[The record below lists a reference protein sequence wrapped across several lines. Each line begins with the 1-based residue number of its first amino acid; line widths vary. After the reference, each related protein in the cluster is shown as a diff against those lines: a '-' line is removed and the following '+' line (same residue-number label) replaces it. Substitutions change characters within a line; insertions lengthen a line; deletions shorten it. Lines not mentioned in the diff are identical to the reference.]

1 MEKINVFIDKEEIN
15 RLYDEEKYRNCMDK
29 KYFEYIVSTGKED
42 YIDQYL
48 NISKHK
54 KLIEKAVE
62 DNKVVKV
69 IDKLLIVE
77 KEKNKK
83 KYIG

>member
-1 MEKINVFIDKEEIN
+1 MEKINVFIDKEKIN

-54 KLIEKAVE
+54 KIILF
-62 DNKVVKV
+62 
-69 IDKLLIVE
+69 IDITFLLI
-77 KEKNKK
+77 
-83 KYIG
+83 IFHQI